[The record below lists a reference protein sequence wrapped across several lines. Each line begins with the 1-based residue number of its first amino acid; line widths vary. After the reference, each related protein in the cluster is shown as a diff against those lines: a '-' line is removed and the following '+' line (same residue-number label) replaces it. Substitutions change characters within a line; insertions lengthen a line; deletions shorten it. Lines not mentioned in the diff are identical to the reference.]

1 MFFLDKFWK
10 GDIAPGE
17 GRYHPNREY
26 AKAMQALERCDDAL
40 KARLSAEDYQI
51 FREYAEASLAVGYTE
66 SFDNFIEGFRM
77 GARMMMDV
85 LSEGFHS

>member
-17 GRYHPNREY
+17 GRYHPRREY
-26 AKAMQALERCDDAL
+26 AKAMQVMERCDDAL
-40 KARLSAEDYQI
+40 KAHLSQEDYRI
-51 FREYAEASLAVGYTE
+51 FREYADASLEAGCTE
-66 SFDNFIEGFRM
+66 SCDNFIEGFHL

-85 LSEGFHS
+85 LTDSTV